1 MPKRPG
7 AYYRPQTID
16 EALRLLAQPDVV
28 PLAGGTRLLAGET
41 GVAAAGVVDLQDLG
55 LNEIKWE
62 KEPARQILSIGAMV
76 KLVELSELLG
86 EPEETSDAIPLL
98 QKAIRQ
104 AGPNTYRN
112 AATIG
117 GIIAGRLPDSELL
130 AALLVLEATLTLL
143 TPEPAAVSL
152 VDYVG
157 AAERPLGLITGVSL
171 PWTEGMGSSHRV
183 ARTPADTPIV
193 SITCWQPAGSR
204 PRLAATGL
212 GERPFR
218 LSEAEGILAEAI
230 TDTTIERAAAAA
242 RAASQHPGDFRGD
255 AAYRAEMAAV
265 LTRRVLRVGEWASE
279 RVGE

>member
-16 EALRLLAQPDVV
+16 EALRRLAQADVV

-41 GVAAAGVVDLQDLG
+41 GPALGGVVDLQDLG

-62 KEPARQILSIGAMV
+62 KESTPLHLHVGATT
-76 KLVELSELLG
+76 KLVDLVEFLG
-86 EPEETSDAIPLL
+86 EPEATAGATALL
-98 QKAIRQ
+98 QKAIHQ

-117 GIIAGRLPDSELL
+117 GIVAGRLSDSELL
-130 AALLVLEATLTLL
+130 AALLVLETMLALR
-143 TPEPAAVSL
+143 TPEVTTMSL
-152 VDYVG
+152 IDYLNAG
-157 AAERPLGLITGVSL
+157 KRPPGLITSVTI
-171 PWTEGMGSSHRV
+171 PWTEGEGNSHRV

-193 SITCWQPAGSR
+193 SITCWQPAGAA
-204 PRLAATGL
+204 PRLTATGL

-218 LSEAEGILAEAI
+218 LTEAEAILAAGI
-230 TDTTIERAAAAA
+230 TDTTTEQAAVAA
-242 RAASQHPGDFRGD
+242 RAANQHPGDFRGD

-265 LTRRVLRVGEWASE
+265 LTRRALQMGE
-279 RVGE
+279 